1 MAHYKAIEE
10 LRPDA
15 VRQNQDSLPTQLHGT
30 EPLGY
35 IFTKIKT
42 TTTAIELKKPR
53 GKVTDNTNELPKA
66 SSANHNTSPMVGKGL
81 ASASPFFY
89 GQVDLPGGGR
99 RKKERRNKQA
109 TAPRQNPFGAFHFFL
124 PTALFRAKPGQR
136 KKKQASRLT
145 LLINPL
151 SFL

>member
-89 GQVDLPGGGR
+89 AHQDELPRGGSVKKKEETSKHQHRGKTPSGRYTFFAHGAGR
-99 RKKERRNKQA
+99 RSQVKERRNKQA
-109 TAPRQNPFGAFHFFL
+109 D
-124 PTALFRAKPGQR
+124 
-136 KKKQASRLT
+136 
-145 LLINPL
+145 
-151 SFL
+151 

>member
-1 MAHYKAIEE
+1 MAHY
-10 LRPDA
+10 
-15 VRQNQDSLPTQLHGT
+15 
-30 EPLGY
+30 
-35 IFTKIKT
+35 
-42 TTTAIELKKPR
+42 
-53 GKVTDNTNELPKA
+53 KA

-89 GQVDLPGGGR
+89 APPPPSGTSLAGEAGK
-99 RKKERRNKQA
+99 RKKKQA
-109 TAPRQNPFGAFHFFL
+109 SNSAEAKPLWGVSLFL
-124 PTALFRAKPGQR
+124 PTALVRAKPGQR